1 MESKLLSFS
10 IKSQLIKQG
19 VVTTRHLIDNIN
31 KTNYLVEILNTG
43 RRSDLLKQYKKE
55 IYNKILSTKEGI
67 EYLLDNIKKTV
78 LTNEYYGLISIT
90 IIDNYPELIDK
101 FINFIPSN
109 KINTIAAGQKYK
121 DILSSHALLSIL

>member
-1 MESKLLSFS
+1 MDIQKELLEFLCYDLIKNNNGLEVESKLLSFS

-31 KTNYLVEILNTG
+31 KANYLVEILNTG

-67 EYLLDNIKKTV
+67 
-78 LTNEYYGLISIT
+78 
-90 IIDNYPELIDK
+90 
-101 FINFIPSN
+101 
-109 KINTIAAGQKYK
+109 
-121 DILSSHALLSIL
+121 